1 MWITQ
6 LDLFSA
12 VWYNNRVRIGWHV
25 IKNMTKKQAEGS
37 KVVKQYE
44 HNPMNITKEYLKLD
58 MRQRVKLLCAVEKL
72 VAKHLKVSS
81 KSLVASW
88 TGKLIEVEKIEDI
101 KS

>member
-1 MWITQ
+1 
-6 LDLFSA
+6 
-12 VWYNNRVRIGWHV
+12 
-25 IKNMTKKQAEGS
+25 
-37 KVVKQYE
+37 
-44 HNPMNITKEYLKLD
+44 MNITKEYVKLD